1 MRPRPPARSGA
12 RPEAGRPKH
21 LTVAPETGVA
31 PRPSRRR
38 GRVSAASVAAAVLAL
53 AVGALGPDPVGAEAD
68 GPDYF
73 RVIDVAADDV
83 LNIRA
88 EPRAGSEKVGEIPPG
103 ADCVRNL
110 GCQGGLSFEEYTT
123 LTEEE
128 KAARLKANPRWCQVE
143 YRGVVGWAAGRY
155 LGEGGCV
162 DK

>member
-1 MRPRPPARSGA
+1 MTPGTPERSGA
-12 RPEAGRPKH
+12 RPGAGRAQQ
-21 LTVAPETGVA
+21 APVTPDAGVA
-31 PRPSRRR
+31 PQPSRRR
-38 GRVSAASVAAAVLAL
+38 GRVSAASVAAAILAL
-53 AVGALGPDPVGAEAD
+53 AVVALGPDTVGAEAD